1 MQYVSSID
9 SGQVKIP
16 HIHVGQPPVHPLI
29 PLNQFKKAYIFIHNN
44 TTVTQ
49 FAMSDAICI

>member
-1 MQYVSSID
+1 MQYVCSID
-9 SGQVKIP
+9 SGQGKIP